1 MYNICGVHTINWVYL
16 LKREGQIMQI
26 DKQVEEIFEGAQQVM
41 KDYEEI
47 LDILKQLHE
56 EEEDT
61 FIVYTS
67 EQDTEELYE
76 PWIIPIY

>member
-1 MYNICGVHTINWVYL
+1 V
-16 LKREGQIMQI
+16 KREGQIMQI

-76 PWIIPIY
+76 PWVIPIY

>member
-1 MYNICGVHTINWVYL
+1 
-16 LKREGQIMQI
+16 MQI

-76 PWIIPIY
+76 PWVIPIY